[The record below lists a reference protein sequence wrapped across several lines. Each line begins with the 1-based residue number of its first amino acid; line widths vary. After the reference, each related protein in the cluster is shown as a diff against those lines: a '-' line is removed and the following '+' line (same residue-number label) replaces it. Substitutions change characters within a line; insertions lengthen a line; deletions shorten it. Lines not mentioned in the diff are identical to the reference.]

1 MTMVMKRTISAGEF
15 KAQCLKLM
23 DQVNSQRVEVVI
35 TKRGVPVA
43 RLVPVEAAPTSI
55 FGCMVG
61 TAQLVGD
68 LLEPVAD
75 PEDWEAN
82 R

>member
-23 DQVNSQRVEVVI
+23 DQVNAQRTEVVI

-43 RLVPVEAAPTSI
+43 RLVPVEAAPKSI

-61 TAQLVGD
+61 TAEVLGD
-68 LLEPVAD
+68 LLEPVVD
-75 PEDWEAN
+75 PNAWEPQ

>member
-1 MTMVMKRTISAGEF
+1 MTMVVKRTINAGDF

-23 DQVNSQRVEVVI
+23 DQVNSQRSEVVI

-61 TAQLVGD
+61 TAEILGD
-68 LLEPVAD
+68 LLEPAAD
-75 PEDWEAN
+75 PNDWEAN

>member
-23 DQVNSQRVEVVI
+23 DQVNTQRAEVVI
-35 TKRGVPVA
+35 TKRGIPVA

-61 TAQLVGD
+61 TAEVLGD
-68 LLEPVAD
+68 LLQPVTD
-75 PEDWEAN
+75 PNDWDAN